1 MHECQGKKVPVNS
14 GEKFQKNASLGYLLR
29 YKIHK
34 TFGAQPSETKEHVH
48 QCPIGA
54 DITIFICLMLQKF
67 SLLHHI
73 RETFFEVVEC

>member
-1 MHECQGKKVPVNS
+1 MSEKKVSVNS
-14 GEKFQKNASLGYLLR
+14 GEKFQKNSSLGYLLR

-34 TFGAQPSETKEHVH
+34 TFGAQPSETKEHVY

-54 DITIFICLMLQKF
+54 AITIFVCLISQKF

-73 RETFFEVVEC
+73 QETSF